1 MLEGII
7 VKGIGGFYYVK
18 TEEGI
23 IESRAKGNFR
33 ENNITPLVGDR
44 VKIRISKE
52 DGSGYVEEILPR
64 RSELVRPSVANVT
77 QVLIVMSVN
86 DPDINLWLLD
96 KFIMLAESE
105 GIEIVLV
112 LNKIDLDRDKA
123 LSIKEVYENIGYRVI
138 LTSWTS
144 GEGLDQLRDSLEG
157 NMTVFAGPSGVG
169 KSTLLNTLDPRIK
182 FETGD
187 ISSKTKR
194 GKHTTRHTELIDLD
208 DTTYVLDSP
217 GFSSLNLD
225 FIEGEQ
231 DVQEYFRE
239 IKEAREKC
247 KFISCI
253 HINEPSCN
261 VKDRVEASSID
272 RNRYANYISFVNEIK
287 NRKRF

>member
-18 TEEGI
+18 TEEGL

-64 RSELVRPSVANVT
+64 RSELLRPSVANIT

-112 LNKIDLDRDKA
+112 LNKVDLDRDKA

-208 DTTYVLDSP
+208 ETTYVLDSP
-217 GFSSLNLD
+217 GFSSLSLD
-225 FIEGEQ
+225 FIEGDQ

-261 VKDRVEASSID
+261 VKDRVENSIID

>member
-105 GIEIVLV
+105 EIEIVLV

-169 KSTLLNTLDPRIK
+169 KSTLLNTLDPRMK